1 MHGLA
6 LVDPRSVFVAT
17 PKRVRRKLPDWVKTV
32 PAPKSASATFYEGIP
47 SQRVAD
53 AIKECE
59 GSVMGARLSEAAKRA
74 RAEGLVTSAEYDN
87 LMKEL
92 P

>member
-1 MHGLA
+1 MTDERWDPVDGVCTIGQDGRTREAVCRLNFAEAAVPLA
-6 LVDPRSVFVAT
+6 
-17 PKRVRRKLPDWVKTV
+17 
-32 PAPKSASATFYEGIP
+32 
-47 SQRVAD
+47 QRVAD

-59 GSVMGARLSEAAKRA
+59 GSVMGERLSEAAKRA